1 MCTLLRGRVSTGQVA
16 DAGNIDSLSGSFRSS
31 RCIIYSPLQILP
43 SNPAFRTLRVL
54 SILRKLVALVALA
67 FVAYLLTTAHR
78 GRAQQL
84 ARAIAALRSSAKPT
98 AKLPAKPILNEAAR
112 LP

>member
-1 MCTLLRGRVSTGQVA
+1 MCTLLRARVSTGQIA
-16 DAGNIDSLSGSFRSS
+16 DAGNIDSLAGSVRSS
-31 RCIIYSPLQILP
+31 RCLIYSPLQIVP
-43 SNPAFRTLRVL
+43 SNPAFRTLLVL
-54 SILRKLVALVALA
+54 SILRKLVALAALA

-78 GRAQQL
+78 GRAQQI

-98 AKLPAKPILNEAAR
+98 AKLPAKPTLNEVAL